1 MGKRLFSHVP
11 HPRTDVFKRMAAIH
25 QSIAD
30 AHRKPFSRH
39 VKAEL
44 ERLAAELKQLERQT
58 VSECPTLLHPRLA
71 NGRLRIAL
79 SGRLHVSS
87 LEWPF

>member
-44 ERLAAELKQLERQT
+44 ERLAAELKQLERQ
-58 VSECPTLLHPRLA
+58 L
-71 NGRLRIAL
+71 
-79 SGRLHVSS
+79 
-87 LEWPF
+87 